1 MSSLLRLAALVRGE
15 GGMLAALV
23 RDEAVVRTE
32 GSDAD
37 GPAQVAAAG
46 PRAAGRRE
54 QYELLLE
61 AIYEGY
67 LLHYSEPRVI
77 DGSKADL
84 RLLAGDRL
92 YALGLSR
99 LVGLGD
105 VAAVAELS
113 DLITI
118 SARAQEVNDPE
129 LAIAAWMAGA
139 RAIGWGPSAEHGR
152 AKELAFAG
160 APEALEALRTSA
172 ERSLA
177 TRP

>member
-23 RDEAVVRTE
+23 REDVAVDGDGARA
-32 GSDAD
+32 S

-54 QYELLLE
+54 EYELLME

-67 LLHYSEPRVI
+67 LLHYEEPRVM
-77 DGSKADL
+77 DGGKSDL

-99 LVGLGD
+99 LVALGD
-105 VAAVAELS
+105 VSAVSELG

-118 SARAQEVNDPE
+118 SARAQQSDERE
-129 LAIAAWMAGA
+129 LASAAWMAGA
-139 RAIGWGPSAEHGR
+139 RAIGWGPSSEHAR
-152 AKELAFAG
+152 AKELAFARS
-160 APEALEALRTSA
+160 PDALVALRASA
-172 ERSLA
+172 REPAGTPS
-177 TRP
+177 

>member
-15 GGMLAALV
+15 GGMLAGLV
-23 RDEAVVRTE
+23 RDDGAVSEQGDTP
-32 GSDAD
+32 
-37 GPAQVAAAG
+37 GPPQLAAAG
-46 PRAAGRRE
+46 PRADGRRE
-54 QYELLLE
+54 QYELLME

-67 LLHYSEPRVI
+67 LLHYGEPRVI
-77 DGSKADL
+77 DGTKGDL

-105 VAAVAELS
+105 VAAVGELA

-118 SARAQEVNDPE
+118 SARAQQENDRE
-129 LAIAAWMAGA
+129 LASAAWMAGA
-139 RAIGWGPSAEHGR
+139 RAIGWGGSAEHAH

-160 APEALEALRTSA
+160 EPSALEALRASA
-172 ERSLA
+172 EEPA
-177 TRP
+177 GTRP